1 MKGSNIALIAALAA
15 GIYLLSKSN
24 GGNGLQSVFDNLSNW
39 LGGSPSGSGTNT
51 PTSNVVSSGTPA
63 GVLDKNSIP
72 PSSNPAIIAQ
82 VNQISTYQ
90 VGVAVNA
97 ANALVKSGAWTPA
110 TAAASI
116 ANATNAN
123 AAYWQTKG
131 F

>member
-1 MKGSNIALIAALAA
+1 MKGSNIAIIAALAA
-15 GIYLLSKSN
+15 GLYLLSKSN
-24 GGNGLQSVFDNLSNW
+24 GGQGLQSVFDNLSNW

-51 PTSNVVSSGTPA
+51 PVLNSGTAA
-63 GVLDKNSIP
+63 GVLDKNSVP

-90 VGVAVNA
+90 VGVATNA
-97 ANALVKSGAWTPA
+97 ANALVTSGAWTPA

-116 ANATNAN
+116 ANATQENAN
-123 AAYWQTKG
+123 YWQSKG